1 MQFTSVSSE
10 LSSQDRSAP
19 CPGLKHGD
27 LLSNASAHVQNYQ
40 LSARRSHKSPILLG
54 HLATEQLQPGLQLH
68 MVDATIAQ
76 PFGFEAELEP
86 CLKVSIVL
94 RGQTRLSYGTRN
106 LDMGPGFGRREGRG
120 ASVANAIALNEREGF
135 SQQAREGDI
144 RRSLTLSLSP
154 DWLEQQGLNS
164 EEVMRFS
171 ASHLKTLEWQLPE
184 AIHLLADQLFAY
196 TARDAASKLVR
207 EGFALSL
214 AGGLVSRINSC
225 GSEITRG
232 GADSS
237 RRGQRLVELLESG
250 EADLLSMAQIG
261 DRLGM
266 SAATLQRH
274 ARNTLGMS
282 LNRYLRTRRL
292 EKAYRALASQQMS
305 IAEAALLAGYGHAA
319 NFTTAF
325 RRQFGICPTEL
336 NGH

>member
-1 MQFTSVSSE
+1 MNISSASISDRPAACPE
-10 LSSQDRSAP
+10 LNHR
-19 CPGLKHGD
+19 D
-27 LLSNASAHVQNYQ
+27 LLHNASAHVQNYQ
-40 LSARRSHKSPILLG
+40 LSARQNRKSPILLG
-54 HLATEQLQPGLQLH
+54 HLATEQLQEGLQLH
-68 MVDATIAQ
+68 RVDATIAQ

-86 CLKVSIVL
+86 CLKVSVVL
-94 RGQTRLSYGTRN
+94 RGDTRLTYGDRT
-106 LDMGPGFGRREGRG
+106 LQMGPGFGRREGPG
-120 ASVANAIALNEREGF
+120 ASVASVIALNEKEGC
-135 SQQAREGDI
+135 SQQAQEGDI

-154 DWLEQQGLNS
+154 LWLERQGLAS
-164 EEVMRFS
+164 DEVARFS
-171 ASHLKTLEWQLPE
+171 AAHLNTLEWQLPKSL
-184 AIHLLADQLFAY
+184 HLLADQLFDY
-196 TARDAASKLVR
+196 TGNDPASRLVR

-214 AGGLVSRINSC
+214 AGGLVSRIN
-225 GSEITRG
+225 G
-232 GADSS
+232 GADEIARQCGDS
-237 RRGQRLVELLESG
+237 RRGHRLLALLESG

-292 EKAYRALASQQMS
+292 EKAYRALAAQEMG
-305 IAEAALLAGYGHAA
+305 IADAALLAGYGHAA